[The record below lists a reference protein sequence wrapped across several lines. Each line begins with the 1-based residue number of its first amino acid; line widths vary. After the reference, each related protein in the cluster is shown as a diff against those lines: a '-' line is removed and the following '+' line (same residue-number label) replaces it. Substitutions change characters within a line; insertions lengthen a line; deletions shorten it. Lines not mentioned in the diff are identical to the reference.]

1 MEKIVHA
8 ESLEESARNWL
19 TVGQVLF
26 VLALVGSIAAGIVL
40 CPETG
45 GGYLSEPEKDTG
57 VGLAIGASVFIGSLV
72 MILPYF
78 MFSRMMSALAVLLP
92 SSPALVTAITPVA
105 ANQGTGT
112 YSFLEVEF
120 GKSVFQSVW
129 SEYVEYPEEL
139 LVLLTPTSALS
150 VLREACE
157 LVSGGLPAPEAV
169 EQAITGWF
177 RSDK

>member
-45 GGYLSEPEKDTG
+45 GGYLSEPEKDAG
-57 VGLAIGASVFIGSLV
+57 VGLAIGVSVFIGSLV

-92 SSPALVTAITPVA
+92 SKD
-105 ANQGTGT
+105 QGT
-112 YSFLEVEF
+112 YSSLEVEF
-120 GKSVFQSVW
+120 GKSVSQSVW
-129 SEYVEYPEEL
+129 SEYVEYPPEL
-139 LVLLTPTSALS
+139 RSELPAS

-169 EQAITGWF
+169 EQVIM
-177 RSDK
+177 RSIENDE

>member
-57 VGLAIGASVFIGSLV
+57 VGLAIGVSVFIGSLV

-92 SSPALVTAITPVA
+92 SKD
-105 ANQGTGT
+105 QGT
-112 YSFLEVEF
+112 YSSLEVEF
-120 GKSVFQSVW
+120 GKSVSQSVW
-129 SEYVEYPEEL
+129 SEYVEYPPEL
-139 LVLLTPTSALS
+139 RSELPAS

-169 EQAITGWF
+169 EQGIM
-177 RSDK
+177 RSIENDE

>member
-1 MEKIVHA
+1 MFV
-8 ESLEESARNWL
+8 
-19 TVGQVLF
+19 

-57 VGLAIGASVFIGSLV
+57 VGLAIGASVVIGSLV

-78 MFSRMMSALAVLLP
+78 MFSRMMSALAVLLH
-92 SSPALVTAITPVA
+92 SVD
-105 ANQGTGT
+105 QGT
-112 YSFLEVEF
+112 YSSLEVEF

-129 SEYVEYPEEL
+129 SEYVEYPPEL
-139 LVLLTPTSALS
+139 RSELPTS

-169 EQAITGWF
+169 EQVIM
-177 RSDK
+177 RSIENDE

>member
-57 VGLAIGASVFIGSLV
+57 VGLAIGVSVFIGSLV

-92 SSPALVTAITPVA
+92 SKD
-105 ANQGTGT
+105 QGT
-112 YSFLEVEF
+112 YSSLEVEF

-129 SEYVEYPEEL
+129 SEYVEYPPEL
-139 LVLLTPTSALS
+139 RSELPAS

-169 EQAITGWF
+169 EQVIM
-177 RSDK
+177 RSIENDE

>member
-19 TVGQVLF
+19 TVGQVFF

-45 GGYLSEPEKDTG
+45 GGYLSEPEKDAG
-57 VGLAIGASVFIGSLV
+57 VGLAIGVSVFIGSLV

-92 SSPALVTAITPVA
+92 SKD
-105 ANQGTGT
+105 QGT
-112 YSFLEVEF
+112 YSSLEVEF
-120 GKSVFQSVW
+120 GKSVSQSVW
-129 SEYVEYPEEL
+129 SEYVEYPPEL
-139 LVLLTPTSALS
+139 RSELPTS

-169 EQAITGWF
+169 EQVIM
-177 RSDK
+177 RSIENDE

>member
-8 ESLEESARNWL
+8 ESLAESARNWL
-19 TVGQVLF
+19 IVGQVFF

-92 SSPALVTAITPVA
+92 SKD
-105 ANQGTGT
+105 QGT
-112 YSFLEVEF
+112 YSSLEVEF

-139 LVLLTPTSALS
+139 LVLITPTSALS
-150 VLREACE
+150 VLQEACE

>member
-57 VGLAIGASVFIGSLV
+57 VGLAIGVSVFIGSLV

-92 SSPALVTAITPVA
+92 SKD
-105 ANQGTGT
+105 QGT
-112 YSFLEVEF
+112 YSSLEVEF
-120 GKSVFQSVW
+120 GKSVSQSVW
-129 SEYVEYPEEL
+129 SEYVEYPPEL
-139 LVLLTPTSALS
+139 RSELPAS

-169 EQAITGWF
+169 EQVIM
-177 RSDK
+177 RSIENDE

>member
-19 TVGQVLF
+19 TVGQVFF

-45 GGYLSEPEKDTG
+45 GNPFSAPEKDTE
-57 VGLAIGASVFIGSLV
+57 VGIAIGASVFIGSLV

-78 MFSRMMSALAVLLP
+78 MFSRMMSALAVLLH
-92 SSPALVTAITPVA
+92 SVD
-105 ANQGTGT
+105 QGT
-112 YSFLEVEF
+112 YSSLEVEF
-120 GKSVFQSVW
+120 GKSVSQSVW
-129 SEYVEYPEEL
+129 SEYVEYPPEL
-139 LVLLTPTSALS
+139 RSELPTS

-169 EQAITGWF
+169 EQVIM
-177 RSDK
+177 RSIENDE

>member
-57 VGLAIGASVFIGSLV
+57 VGIAIGASVFIGSLV

-92 SSPALVTAITPVA
+92 SKD
-105 ANQGTGT
+105 QGT
-112 YSFLEVEF
+112 YSSLEVEF

-129 SEYVEYPEEL
+129 SEYVEYPPEL
-139 LVLLTPTSALS
+139 RSELPAS

-169 EQAITGWF
+169 EQVIM
-177 RSDK
+177 RSIENDE

>member
-19 TVGQVLF
+19 TVGQVFF

-45 GGYLSEPEKDTG
+45 GNPFSAPEKDTE
-57 VGLAIGASVFIGSLV
+57 VGIAIGASVFIGSLV

-92 SSPALVTAITPVA
+92 SKD
-105 ANQGTGT
+105 QGT
-112 YSFLEVEF
+112 YSSLEVEF
-120 GKSVFQSVW
+120 GKSVSQSVW
-129 SEYVEYPEEL
+129 SEYVKYPNAM
-139 LVLLTPTSALS
+139 VPTS

-169 EQAITGWF
+169 EQVIM
-177 RSDK
+177 RSIENDE

>member
-45 GGYLSEPEKDTG
+45 GGYLSEPEKDAG
-57 VGLAIGASVFIGSLV
+57 VGLAIGVSVFIGSLV

-92 SSPALVTAITPVA
+92 SKD
-105 ANQGTGT
+105 QGT
-112 YSFLEVEF
+112 YSSLEVEF

-129 SEYVEYPEEL
+129 SEYVEYPPEL
-139 LVLLTPTSALS
+139 RSELPAS

-169 EQAITGWF
+169 EQVIM
-177 RSDK
+177 RSIENDE

>member
-78 MFSRMMSALAVLLP
+78 MFSRMMSALAVLLH
-92 SSPALVTAITPVA
+92 SVD
-105 ANQGTGT
+105 QGT
-112 YSFLEVEF
+112 YSSLEVEF

-129 SEYVEYPEEL
+129 SEYVKYPHAM
-139 LVLLTPTSALS
+139 VPTS

-169 EQAITGWF
+169 EQVIM
-177 RSDK
+177 RSIENDE

>member
-1 MEKIVHA
+1 MEKIVYA

-45 GGYLSEPEKDTG
+45 GNPFSAPEKDTE
-57 VGLAIGASVFIGSLV
+57 VGIAIGASVFIGSLV

-78 MFSRMMSALAVLLP
+78 MFSRMMSALAVLLH
-92 SSPALVTAITPVA
+92 SVD
-105 ANQGTGT
+105 QGT
-112 YSFLEVEF
+112 YSSLEVEF
-120 GKSVFQSVW
+120 GKSVSQSVW
-129 SEYVEYPEEL
+129 SEYVEYPPEL
-139 LVLLTPTSALS
+139 RSELPAS

-169 EQAITGWF
+169 EQVIM
-177 RSDK
+177 RSIENDE

>member
-8 ESLEESARNWL
+8 ESLAESARNWL
-19 TVGQVLF
+19 IVGQVFF

-57 VGLAIGASVFIGSLV
+57 VGLAIGVSVFIGSLV

-112 YSFLEVEF
+112 YSSLEVEF

-129 SEYVEYPEEL
+129 SEYVEYPPEL
-139 LVLLTPTSALS
+139 RSELPAS

-169 EQAITGWF
+169 EQVIM
-177 RSDK
+177 RSIENDE

>member
-8 ESLEESARNWL
+8 ESLAKSASNWL
-19 TVGQVLF
+19 IVGQVFF

-45 GGYLSEPEKDTG
+45 GGYLSEPEKDAG
-57 VGLAIGASVFIGSLV
+57 VGLAIGVSVFIGSLV

-92 SSPALVTAITPVA
+92 SKD
-105 ANQGTGT
+105 QGT
-112 YSFLEVEF
+112 YSSLEVEF
-120 GKSVFQSVW
+120 GKSVSQSVW
-129 SEYVEYPEEL
+129 SEYVEYPPEL
-139 LVLLTPTSALS
+139 RSELPTS

-157 LVSGGLPAPEAV
+157 LGSGGLPAPEAV
-169 EQAITGWF
+169 EQVIM
-177 RSDK
+177 RSIENDE

>member
-57 VGLAIGASVFIGSLV
+57 VGLAIGVSVFIGSLV

-92 SSPALVTAITPVA
+92 SKD
-105 ANQGTGT
+105 QGT
-112 YSFLEVEF
+112 YSSLEVEF
-120 GKSVFQSVW
+120 GKSVSQSVW
-129 SEYVEYPEEL
+129 SEYVEYPPEL
-139 LVLLTPTSALS
+139 RSELPTS

-169 EQAITGWF
+169 EQVIM
-177 RSDK
+177 RSIENDE

>member
-45 GGYLSEPEKDTG
+45 GGYLSEPEKDAG
-57 VGLAIGASVFIGSLV
+57 VGLAIGVSVFIGSLV

-92 SSPALVTAITPVA
+92 SKD
-105 ANQGTGT
+105 QGT
-112 YSFLEVEF
+112 YSSLEVEF
-120 GKSVFQSVW
+120 GKSVSQSVW
-129 SEYVEYPEEL
+129 SEYVEYPPEL
-139 LVLLTPTSALS
+139 RSELPTS

-169 EQAITGWF
+169 EQVIM
-177 RSDK
+177 RSIENDE